1 MHGNEFTNILLL
13 VTFKFNFFFFLR
25 LLIKL
30 EACEQHGLTQVIRG
44 DSNVLK
50 LGLGEGRTSS
60 PGHNQPA

>member
-1 MHGNEFTNILLL
+1 MGMNSR
-13 VTFKFNFFFFLR
+13 TFYSLSLSSSIFFFLR

-30 EACEQHGLTQVIRG
+30 EACEQHGLTQVIRD